1 MLFVQKV
8 IQLWVPTSHVKE
20 GLVNYGHCLVEGF
33 MPKETFCTKGVR
45 HCHFFMCAH
54 VLSYCSC
61 GDIVLFIAE
70 DTSSRSC
77 YASFFSFSFLQKWF
91 FEPKREGKKM
101 FCYQIVFIHLRIC
114 IHMYTNISI
123 CIISLFF

>member
-1 MLFVQKV
+1 MLLLFVQKV

-33 MPKETFCTKGVR
+33 MPKETFYIKGVR

-61 GDIVLFIAE
+61 GDIILFIAE

-77 YASFFSFSFLQKWF
+77 CAFFFFLFLFGKNDFLSPKGRGKNVLLSNSVHSFT
-91 FEPKREGKKM
+91 
-101 FCYQIVFIHLRIC
+101 Y
-114 IHMYTNISI
+114 MYTHVY
-123 CIISLFF
+123 